1 MFTKC
6 YASALVGIEAMTV
19 EVEVNITPGLGMF
32 LVGLPDNAVRESQE
46 RIRSAFDNS
55 GLKMPGKKVVVNLAP
70 ADVRKEG
77 SSLDLTIAVAILAA
91 AGQVA
96 PDRLGSY
103 IIMGE
108 LSLDGTVKP
117 IRGALPIAVN
127 ARRNGFRGFILPREN
142 AAEAAVAEGLE
153 TIAAGSLKEVVDF
166 LNGDAAV
173 PPYVHETT
181 EGDEAESPYEEDFAD
196 VKGQAHVK
204 RALEVAAAGGH
215 NVIMIGSPG
224 SGKTMLARRM
234 PTIMPPMTTAESLE
248 TTKIHSIAGKP
259 GSTRGLMTHRPF
271 RAPHHLAS
279 QVALI
284 GGGTNPQ
291 PGEISLAH
299 NGILFLDELPEFGRS
314 VLGKPLWY
322 LTLGSGEK
330 CVAAVSAPS
339 RHDRAG
345 AGRKCAAADSCSA
358 VFPAFSAV
366 CAAVP
371 VRSVR
376 ICLGHDRLVQLQT
389 VSDSITGGIFL

>member
-166 LNGDAAV
+166 LN
-173 PPYVHETT
+173 
-181 EGDEAESPYEEDFAD
+181 
-196 VKGQAHVK
+196 
-204 RALEVAAAGGH
+204 L
-215 NVIMIGSPG
+215 
-224 SGKTMLARRM
+224 
-234 PTIMPPMTTAESLE
+234 SL
-248 TTKIHSIAGKP
+248 IHI
-259 GSTRGLMTHRPF
+259 
-271 RAPHHLAS
+271 
-279 QVALI
+279 
-284 GGGTNPQ
+284 
-291 PGEISLAH
+291 
-299 NGILFLDELPEFGRS
+299 
-314 VLGKPLWY
+314 
-322 LTLGSGEK
+322 
-330 CVAAVSAPS
+330 
-339 RHDRAG
+339 
-345 AGRKCAAADSCSA
+345 
-358 VFPAFSAV
+358 
-366 CAAVP
+366 
-371 VRSVR
+371 
-376 ICLGHDRLVQLQT
+376 
-389 VSDSITGGIFL
+389 

>member
-142 AAEAAVAEGLE
+142 AAEAAVAEGLGLGLAPVAE
-153 TIAAGSLKEVVDF
+153 PLRTVQREWLDLTGAVVANTLRAASAAG
-166 LNGDAAV
+166 
-173 PPYVHETT
+173 
-181 EGDEAESPYEEDFAD
+181 
-196 VKGQAHVK
+196 
-204 RALEVAAAGGH
+204 
-215 NVIMIGSPG
+215 
-224 SGKTMLARRM
+224 
-234 PTIMPPMTTAESLE
+234 
-248 TTKIHSIAGKP
+248 
-259 GSTRGLMTHRPF
+259 
-271 RAPHHLAS
+271 
-279 QVALI
+279 
-284 GGGTNPQ
+284 
-291 PGEISLAH
+291 
-299 NGILFLDELPEFGRS
+299 
-314 VLGKPLWY
+314 
-322 LTLGSGEK
+322 
-330 CVAAVSAPS
+330 VS
-339 RHDRAG
+339 
-345 AGRKCAAADSCSA
+345 SA
-358 VFPAFSAV
+358 
-366 CAAVP
+366 
-371 VRSVR
+371 
-376 ICLGHDRLVQLQT
+376 
-389 VSDSITGGIFL
+389 